1 MNITGKILDFVK
13 LKNSKKQVQNIS
25 GLVKTGENEWTFS
38 YTFVDGNY
46 LSMSKVLKVNLDS
59 KTGKVSYVRKKKN
72 KLKTKNLVT
81 VSK

>member
-13 LKNSKKQVQNIS
+13 LKNSKKQVQNIR

>member
-1 MNITGKILDFVK
+1 MNTTEKILNFVK
-13 LKNSKKQVQNIS
+13 LKNTKKEVQNIR
-25 GLVKTGENEWTFS
+25 GLVKTGENEWSFS
-38 YTFVDGNY
+38 YIFIDGDY

-72 KLKTKNLVT
+72 KLKTKNLIT

>member
-1 MNITGKILDFVK
+1 MNTTEKILNFVK
-13 LKNSKKQVQNIS
+13 LKNTKKEVQNIR
-25 GLVKTGENEWTFS
+25 GLVKTGENEWSFS
-38 YTFVDGNY
+38 YIFIDGDY